1 VLIIIAGRDAE
12 IIKVSVQDV
21 NSPCRP
27 HPPPD
32 LIEKGGKG
40 GKNMDRRDFA
50 QIAPQ
55 KLLGGGCAAP
65 GGPLPV
71 QLLISIGVS
80 LALRFIYIIQYR
92 WLKIFDF
99 WCYLSNLSDPLLLRY
114 QEDTLLI

>member
-32 LIEKGGKG
+32 LIEKEGES

-55 KLLGGGCAAP
+55 NHTYTRN
-65 GGPLPV
+65 
-71 QLLISIGVS
+71 SHN
-80 LALRFIYIIQYR
+80 LAEILMRKPAKYFAIN
-92 WLKIFDF
+92 
-99 WCYLSNLSDPLLLRY
+99 SGHA
-114 QEDTLLI
+114 